1 MDGKYD
7 SLNLNYKTL
16 RRIGHHDYVD
26 FLFNDLKIPQQ
37 DLTNI
42 FRRIP
47 KTRKDAVILYASASG
62 EGMEDQRVYHKV
74 FRPRDINGRHL
85 TAIEYTT
92 AIGLLAMV
100 ELFIEKKIPQEGYVR
115 QEDVLWKDVTSTTF
129 GSIYRIEE

>member
-1 MDGKYD
+1 MEDYQ
-7 SLNLNYKTL
+7 TL

-26 FLFNDLKIPQQ
+26 FLFNEMNIPQTV
-37 DLTNI
+37 LTRI
-42 FRRIP
+42 FSNIP
-47 KTRKDAVILYASASG
+47 KTRNDEVILFASAGS

-92 AIGLLAMV
+92 AIGLLTMV
-100 ELFIEKKIPQEGYVR
+100 ELYLTEKIPQEGYMR
-115 QEDVLWKDVTSTTF
+115 QEYVSWKDATSTTF